1 MADQSGNHVFNAL
14 IIVALLSFVLKG
26 VLSFTAQLQLRNH
39 LGHIGLSSK

>member
-14 IIVALLSFVLKG
+14 VIVALLSFMLKG
-26 VLSFTAQLQLRNH
+26 VLSFAEQPQLRNH